1 MHALLHR
8 SRHALTVS
16 TLFVACGGGLAACG
30 EDDKK
35 TTSTAAAPAT
45 TPAAEAST
53 SGPADAGDLREVI
66 AAWFTAARTGA
77 TQAKCDLESEAYQVD
92 QYGSAGQACLEDLAN
107 TQPQAAWAETV
118 KIVSLDQA
126 GEFATAVVQANAGG
140 PAEATV
146 SLKKE
151 DAGWMISG
159 FR

>member
-1 MHALLHR
+1 MHALILR

-16 TLFVACGGGLAACG
+16 TLVVACGGGLAACG
-30 EDDKK
+30 DDDKK
-35 TTSTAAAPAT
+35 TTSTASSSAT
-45 TPAAEAST
+45 PPAEAST
-53 SGPADAGDLREVI
+53 AGTPAAAGDLRKVI
-66 AAWFTAARTGA
+66 AAWFTAARTGD
-77 TQAKCDLESEAYQVD
+77 TQAKCDLEAEAYQVD

-126 GEFATAVVQANAGG
+126 GEFATAVVQPNAGG

-146 SLKKE
+146 SLAKG
-151 DAGWMISG
+151 DAGWQIAG